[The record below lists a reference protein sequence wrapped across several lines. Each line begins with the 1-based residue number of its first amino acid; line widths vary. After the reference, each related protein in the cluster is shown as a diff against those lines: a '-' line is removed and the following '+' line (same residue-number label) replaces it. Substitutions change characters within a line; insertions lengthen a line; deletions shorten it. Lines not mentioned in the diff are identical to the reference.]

1 MQNPDL
7 LEKGASEPPPVRPGE
22 THASGERAVGKGP
35 SMASKAVHG
44 SLWTAI
50 RFAAEYGLRMVS
62 NLILTR
68 LLVPEAFG
76 LMALISV
83 LMTGL
88 AMFSDMGISSS
99 VVQSKRGDDPE
110 FLNTAWTLQILRGFV
125 LWIFAALFADAM
137 AMGYGQPELRTLILA
152 AGLTSI
158 AAGFNSV
165 GLLQLRRHLEVKR
178 LAAIDVS
185 GQLLTGLATVAWAW
199 FWPSVWALV
208 WGGLVGALAKL
219 VISHWAAGPH
229 RCRFAW
235 DDSARA
241 DLLGF
246 GKWIFLSTI
255 LFFLA
260 GQADRLIFGRLLS
273 VSTLGVFSIAATL
286 AAIPTQ
292 VVWQIGHSIL
302 FPALS
307 RLGHEPEGM
316 RRVYLRSLR
325 PLLVLGALPV
335 ACLAAGGPELVE
347 ILYDERYAEAGWMLQ
362 ILAVG
367 AWFQIPQASSGS
379 AVLALGRPQA
389 LAFSNGAKF
398 LALVVLLPL
407 GHRAF
412 GVAGT
417 LAGVAAAELVRYA
430 SLALAMR
437 TAKLPGL
444 GTDLALTAIV
454 AGLVAAG
461 LLAVRGIEGMGGG
474 ALARLLGCGVAIAGL
489 WLPIAFFLLRA
500 EWPRVREGLIARR
513 RRSALPGAAT

>member
-1 MQNPDL
+1 MT
-7 LEKGASEPPPVRPGE
+7 A
-22 THASGERAVGKGP
+22 RAL
-35 SMASKAVHG
+35 HG

-50 RFAAEYGLRMVS
+50 RFGAEYGLRMIS

-99 VVQSKRGDDPE
+99 VVQSRRGDDPVY
-110 FLNTAWTLQILRGFV
+110 LNTAWTLQVLRGFV

-137 AMGYGQPELRTLILA
+137 AMAYARPELRVLILA
-152 AGLTSI
+152 AGLTTI
-158 AAGFNSV
+158 IAGFQSV
-165 GLLQLRRHLEVKR
+165 GLLQLRRHLEVRK

-185 GQLLTGLATVAWAW
+185 GQLLTGIATVAWAW

-208 WGGLVGALAKL
+208 WGGLIGALAKL
-219 VISHWAAGPH
+219 AISHLATRPH

-235 DDSARA
+235 DAEARE

-260 GQADRLIFGRLLS
+260 GQADRLIFGRLLP

-307 RLGHEPEGM
+307 RRSHEPDGL
-316 RRVYLRSLR
+316 RRIYLRSLR

-335 ACLAAGGPELVE
+335 ACLAAGGPALVE
-347 ILYDERYAEAGWMLQ
+347 LLYDPRYAEAGWMLQ

-379 AVLALGRPQA
+379 AVLALGRPRA
-389 LAFSNGAKF
+389 LALSNGVKF
-398 LALVVLLPL
+398 VGLVVCLPL
-407 GHRAF
+407 GYAAF
-412 GVAGT
+412 GVPGAIG
-417 LAGVAAAELVRYA
+417 GVAAAELVRYA
-430 SLALAMR
+430 SLAFAVR
-437 TAKLPGL
+437 SAKLPGFA
-444 GTDLALTAIV
+444 TDLAMTAGV
-454 AGLVAAG
+454 GALVAAG
-461 LLAVRGIEGMGGG
+461 LGAGRVAEGFGAGAAGRLVLCVAGI
-474 ALARLLGCGVAIAGL
+474 VAL
-489 WLPIAFFLLRA
+489 WLPIALFALRS
-500 EWPRVREGLIARR
+500 ELPRLREQWVARR
-513 RRSALPGAAT
+513 RRASVPGVAA

>member
-1 MQNPDL
+1 
-7 LEKGASEPPPVRPGE
+7 
-22 THASGERAVGKGP
+22 
-35 SMASKAVHG
+35 MAARAVHG

-76 LMALISV
+76 LMSLISV

-99 VVQSKRGDDPE
+99 VVQSRRGDEPAY
-110 FLNTAWTLQILRGFV
+110 LNTAWTLQVIRGFV
-125 LWIFAALFADAM
+125 LWVFAALFADAM
-137 AMGYGQPELRTLILA
+137 AVAYAQPELRGLILA
-152 AGLTSI
+152 AGLTTIVS
-158 AAGFNSV
+158 GFNSV
-165 GLLQLRRHLEVKR
+165 GLLQLRRHLAVRR

-208 WGGLVGALAKL
+208 WGGLFGAIAKL
-219 VISHWAAGPH
+219 AISHWATGSH
-229 RCRFAW
+229 RCRIAW
-235 DDSARA
+235 EATARA

-307 RLGHEPEGM
+307 RRSHEPEGL

-335 ACLAAGGPELVE
+335 ACLAAAGPALVE
-347 ILYDERYAEAGWMLQ
+347 LLYDPRYEEAGWMLQ

-379 AVLALGRPQA
+379 AVLALGQPRA
-389 LAFSNGAKF
+389 LAISNGAKF
-398 LALVVLLPL
+398 IGLVVFLPL
-407 GHRAF
+407 GYASF
-412 GVAGT
+412 GVAGAI
-417 LAGVAAAELVRYA
+417 AGVAAAELVRYA

-437 TAKLPGL
+437 SAKLPGL
-444 GTDLALTAIV
+444 ALDLAMTAVV
-454 AGLVAAG
+454 ATLGAAG
-461 LLAVRGIEGMGGG
+461 LLATRAVEGMGGG
-474 ALARLLGCGVAIAGL
+474 AGGRLAVCVLAIVGL
-489 WLPIAFFLLRA
+489 WLPISLFVLRA
-500 EWPRVREGLIARR
+500 ELPRLRELLAARR
-513 RRSALPGAAT
+513 RRAGLSGVPS

>member
-1 MQNPDL
+1 
-7 LEKGASEPPPVRPGE
+7 
-22 THASGERAVGKGP
+22 
-35 SMASKAVHG
+35 MATRAVHG
-44 SLWTAI
+44 SFWTAI

-99 VVQSKRGDDPE
+99 VVQNKRGDDPA
-110 FLNTAWTLQILRGFV
+110 FLNTAWTLQIIRGFV

-137 AMGYGQPELRTLILA
+137 AMAYRQPELRVLILA
-152 AGLTSI
+152 AGLTTV

-185 GQLLTGLATVAWAW
+185 GQLLTGIATVVWAW

-208 WGGLVGALAKL
+208 WGGLLGALTKL
-219 VISHWAAGPH
+219 LISHWAAGAH

-235 DDSARA
+235 DESARA

-246 GKWIFLSTI
+246 GKWIFVSTI

-307 RLGHEPEGM
+307 RVGHEPEAM
-316 RRVYLRSLR
+316 RRVYIRSLR

-347 ILYDERYAEAGWMLQ
+347 VLYDARYAEAGWMLQ

-398 LALVVLLPL
+398 LALVVFLPL
-407 GHRAF
+407 GHWGF

-417 LAGVAAAELVRYA
+417 LAGVAAAELIRYA

-437 TAKLPGL
+437 SAKLPGL
-444 GTDLALTAIV
+444 GTDVALTAIV
-454 AGLVAAG
+454 GGLAAAG
-461 LLAVRGIEGMGGG
+461 LLASGGIEQLGGG
-474 ALARLLGCGVAIAGL
+474 ALARLLGSGIAVAVL
-489 WLPIAFFLLRA
+489 WLPIALFLLRE
-500 EWPRVREGLIARR
+500 EWPRARAALIARR
-513 RRSALPGAAT
+513 QRNPLQGAAT